1 MNLSDRIVAA
11 DAELISLKDAL
22 VEATKLLEATPE
34 EEVLLIEVEELTAKV
49 EKQANT
55 TQALK
60 KAETA
65 LAGRAEHV
73 ISAPAIVQA
82 KHMKSAPEGLMFKH
96 ATAKFI
102 AFAERKSV
110 GEVIAERYPD
120 EVEVVKASYD
130 HIQKTAVSPADT
142 TTVGWAAELV
152 QTDVQGF
159 LDTLR
164 TTSVAAALAGKSQSL
179 SFGGYNSITVPRRN
193 PLSAAPTEP
202 SWVGEGGSIP
212 LTSFSF
218 GSATINRYKLAAIT
232 TMTKEIVERSTPAI
246 EGILRNALTESY
258 SVVLDNALLSA
269 GAAVAGIRP
278 AGLRNGI
285 STAGGDGTGG
295 SASLIADLKGMLG
308 YMQTNRTGSRPV
320 LLMNNQTRLSV
331 AMLQSSLSEFL
342 YRDEIAQG
350 RLLGMEVV
358 SSDHVP
364 TGVVMLVDADALVT
378 AFDAPMFDVS
388 DVATITEANADLTA
402 PTQANTA
409 TGDAIGTTAGQVGPD
424 LGQHVTSATNPRVAG
439 AAVTARSL
447 WQTYSVGIRM
457 VAPTSWA
464 MLRPASLVERTAVTW

>member
-82 KHMKSAPEGLMFKH
+82 KHMKSAPEGLMFKN

-164 TTSVAAALAGKSQSL
+164 TTSVAAALAGKS
-179 SFGGYNSITVPRRN
+179 
-193 PLSAAPTEP
+193 
-202 SWVGEGGSIP
+202 
-212 LTSFSF
+212 
-218 GSATINRYKLAAIT
+218 
-232 TMTKEIVERSTPAI
+232 
-246 EGILRNALTESY
+246 
-258 SVVLDNALLSA
+258 
-269 GAAVAGIRP
+269 
-278 AGLRNGI
+278 
-285 STAGGDGTGG
+285 
-295 SASLIADLKGMLG
+295 
-308 YMQTNRTGSRPV
+308 
-320 LLMNNQTRLSV
+320 
-331 AMLQSSLSEFL
+331 
-342 YRDEIAQG
+342 
-350 RLLGMEVV
+350 
-358 SSDHVP
+358 
-364 TGVVMLVDADALVT
+364 
-378 AFDAPMFDVS
+378 
-388 DVATITEANADLTA
+388 
-402 PTQANTA
+402 
-409 TGDAIGTTAGQVGPD
+409 
-424 LGQHVTSATNPRVAG
+424 
-439 AAVTARSL
+439 
-447 WQTYSVGIRM
+447 
-457 VAPTSWA
+457 
-464 MLRPASLVERTAVTW
+464 